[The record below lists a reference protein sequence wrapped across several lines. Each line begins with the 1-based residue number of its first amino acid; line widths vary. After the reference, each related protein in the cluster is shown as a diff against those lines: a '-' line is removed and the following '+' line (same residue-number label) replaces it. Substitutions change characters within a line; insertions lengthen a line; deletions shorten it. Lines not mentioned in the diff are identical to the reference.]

1 MAIAPPMSS
10 RLTPMH
16 SRIAISATMSVL
28 KLSM

>member
-1 MAIAPPMSS
+1 MSS